1 VGRTVPT
8 ANQANNELIRD
19 LAKVR
24 EGLTTDEKKLWDEF
38 MQTLHLNERA
48 ISLAVFCDPLQS
60 ITLAM
65 LFKQCKALKKLGEDF
80 SESQQEPLDESEPA
94 RFAHR
99 AAVAVPASSGRAMS
113 SLRMISERVPR
124 MVLLGCLSD

>member
-8 ANQANNELIRD
+8 SNQANAELIRD

-38 MQTLHLNERA
+38 MQTAHLNERA

-60 ITLAM
+60 MTLAM
-65 LFKQCKALKKLGEDF
+65 LFKQFKVIKKLGGDF
-80 SESQQEPLDESEPA
+80 TEWQQEPLDDPEPA
-94 RFAHR
+94 
-99 AAVAVPASSGRAMS
+99 
-113 SLRMISERVPR
+113 
-124 MVLLGCLSD
+124 